1 MKAKPS
7 KQIVRKI
14 VCLFFLFC
22 QFAMPVEAGVHIV
35 EGFGPNENAAVQ
47 DSFRRA
53 LENAFGI
60 DVKSD
65 TYVVNSILVRDQ
77 TIAHSRGYIKRYTV
91 LEAKKQDEIYI
102 VKTRVEV
109 EKNPVEKKEKI
120 LTANEQFDAMRYAR
134 VGVWITNQ
142 VASGDS
148 PDEVVAA
155 AIVSGLQ
162 SAGFSSA
169 EKMQAL
175 KEANDFD
182 YVVKG
187 TVNCTPVENGFH
199 TQIPISSYMASLTFS
214 VNKPATNKMIG
225 QGQYTENAADITA
238 IAAAEGAKSKAALL
252 ASDYL
257 RKELRADAIMANDM
271 YTVYLSGIH
280 DLNQVSAVRDYLQCA
295 PAVSNMSLRSYNGQ
309 QAVVD
314 FTFHG
319 DAQWLAYMLT
329 QNMACPG
336 MVTKMT
342 NHNIY
347 LTVQ

>member
-1 MKAKPS
+1 MKGKVTGR
-7 KQIVRKI
+7 IVWGI
-14 VCLFFLFC
+14 VFFFWIFC
-22 QFAMPVEAGVHIV
+22 QFAGSVEAGVHIV
-35 EGFGPNENAAVQ
+35 EGVGPNENAALQ

-77 TIAHSRGYIKRYTV
+77 TIAHSRGCIKKYTV
-91 LEAKKQDEIYI
+91 LEEKQQGKLYI

-109 EKNPVEKKEKI
+109 DKDPVEKKESMPSGR
-120 LTANEQFDAMRYAR
+120 EQMAAIRNTR
-134 VGVWITNQ
+134 VGVWITDQAAN
-142 VASGDS
+142 GES
-148 PDEVVAA
+148 PDEAVAS

-162 SAGFSSA
+162 AAGFSSA

-175 KEANDFD
+175 KEVDDFD

-187 TVNCTPVENGFH
+187 SVNCTPVENGFH
-199 TQIPISSYMASLTFS
+199 TQIPIASYVAALNVS
-214 VNKPATNKMIG
+214 VNKPATNETIG

-238 IAAAEGAKSKAALL
+238 SAAAEGAKNKAAIL

-257 RKELRADAIMANDM
+257 RTQLQANAANFGNL
-271 YTVYLSGIH
+271 YTLYIVGIR
-280 DLNQVSAVRDYLQCA
+280 DLTQVSSIRDYLECA
-295 PAVSNMSLRSYNGQ
+295 PAVENVSMRSYNGQ

-314 FTFHG
+314 FVFRG
-319 DAQWLAYMLT
+319 DDQWLAYMLT
-329 QNMACPG
+329 QNMASP
-336 MVTKMT
+336 VVLTKMT

>member
-1 MKAKPS
+1 MKGKATAYIAG
-7 KQIVRKI
+7 QIA
-14 VCLFFLFC
+14 CFFLLFC

-35 EGFGPNENAAVQ
+35 EGFGPNENAALQ

-65 TYVVNSILVRDQ
+65 TYVVNSVLVRDQ
-77 TIAHSRGYIKRYTV
+77 TIAHSRGYIKRYKI
-91 LEAKKQDEIYI
+91 LEAKKQDDMYI

-109 EKNPVEKKEKI
+109 DKNPVEKKEKI
-120 LTANEQFDAMRYAR
+120 LTAGEQFDAMRYAR

-142 VASGDS
+142 VASGDY

-155 AIVSGLQ
+155 AIVRGLQ

-175 KEANDFD
+175 KEVNDFD

-187 TVNCTPVENGFH
+187 SVNCTPVENGFH
-199 TQIPISSYMASLTFS
+199 TQIPISSYVASLTFS
-214 VNKPATNKMIG
+214 VNKLATNETIG

-238 IAAAEGAKSKAALL
+238 TAAAEGAKSKAALL

-257 RKELRADAIMANDM
+257 RKELRADATVANDM
-271 YTVYLSGIH
+271 YILYISGIH

-295 PAVSNMSLRSYNGQ
+295 PAVNNVSLRSYNGQ

-314 FTFHG
+314 FAFHG
-319 DAQWLAYMLT
+319 DDQWLAYLLT
-329 QNMACPG
+329 QNMSCPG

-347 LTVQ
+347 LTV